1 MAGAN
6 GDCPAW
12 PTLQVASNPLRSI
25 RPTASTIRWTISSS
39 GNQSIISTGSRKRWR
54 RSGSRKKWAI
64 DTPPRQ
70 RTWTESCCRGDV
82 NREKGRL
89 GPSPQRQAAILQQPL
104 KVGLFGLPD
113 EEGGGSPALPVTSA
127 GASLA
132 GRGTVLRR
140 LAPGR
145 FIHP

>member
-104 KVGLFGLPD
+104 KGAAMDCKSFDSPLAAALKGARKQHGLTQHDLAHAA
-113 EEGGGSPALPVTSA
+113 ALS
-127 GASLA
+127 
-132 GRGTVLRR
+132 
-140 LAPGR
+140 
-145 FIHP
+145 